1 MTELSKSEGS
11 SDGKGNAVS
20 EWADTVLH
28 FVVDLKKKP
37 PMTQLGVGA
46 GFGTVTGYF
55 VTKGGRIVAA
65 TVGVSFLLAQFAIH
79 KGYITLNESKIER
92 DLKNLQKSV
101 MKKVSR
107 KANAI
112 NVPNSFISDYRWI
125 LGGYAAG
132 MLIGFSIA

>member
-1 MTELSKSEGS
+1 MTELSKNEGS
-11 SDGKGNAVS
+11 GKSGKAVGDVV
-20 EWADTVLH
+20 DTVLH
-28 FVVDLKKKP
+28 YVVDLKKQP
-37 PMTQLGVGA
+37 PMAQLGVGA

-55 VTKGGRIVAA
+55 VTKGGRVVAA

-101 MKKVSR
+101 MNKVS
-107 KANAI
+107 KKDTI
-112 NVPNSFISDYRWI
+112 QVPNSFISENRWI
-125 LGGYAAG
+125 LGGFAAG

>member
-1 MTELSKSEGS
+1 MTELSKNERS
-11 SDGKGNAVS
+11 GKSGKAVS
-20 EWADTVLH
+20 DVVDTVLH
-28 FVVDLKKKP
+28 YVVDLKKQP
-37 PMTQLGVGA
+37 PMAQLGVGA

-55 VTKGGRIVAA
+55 VTKGGRVVAA

-101 MKKVSR
+101 MNKVS
-107 KANAI
+107 KKDTI
-112 NVPNSFISDYRWI
+112 QVPNSFISENRWI
-125 LGGYAAG
+125 LGGFAAG